1 MRPVSAVIII
11 CLPLTRNLDITG
23 LLSIIM
29 ALIAL
34 TVVWENVASLM
45 RGAKFWEKWENTK
58 YPAETQDIS
67 SRHHGEDVSNKNAR
81 NSGLNRNST
90 SAV

>member
-1 MRPVSAVIII
+1 MRPISAIIII
-11 CLPLTRNLDITG
+11 CLPLAHDLGMTS

-34 TVVWENVASLM
+34 TVIWENVTSLM

-58 YPAETQDIS
+58 YPENGHDARTTSHEQDLS
-67 SRHHGEDVSNKNAR
+67 EKN
-81 NSGLNRNST
+81 
-90 SAV
+90 V